1 MSTSSNGFPK
11 SVVIKSA
18 PNWLHLGRQQAYRPA
33 GQQKSAFQIFDGL
46 LSYLSGLSRQ
56 RLIPSWNGLRLKS
69 NTLYWS
75 SCGASSAM
83 PSLNNTLLFDQ
94 EPSVF
99 ISTSFQ
105 RGPQPHM
112 KLIYLQR
119 NNLIILCHSLPFQ
132 QPLYGSR
139 DTISSYQELH
149 SYFYL
154 SSQSWSRS
162 LVSSFNAHSSFG
174 PRWAARLAI
183 LRSCLPDSA
192 RVRQNSIIGRD
203 LLSAGNC
210 PKDWKNKFPQD
221 VLLLSRSSYIWFI
234 PCSGNAFSISQ
245 VKCDLSYYES
255 LWANPTFSRF

>member
-18 PNWLHLGRQQAYRPA
+18 PNWLHVGRRQAYRPA

-149 SYFYL
+149 SYF
-154 SSQSWSRS
+154 
-162 LVSSFNAHSSFG
+162 N
-174 PRWAARLAI
+174 
-183 LRSCLPDSA
+183 SA
-192 RVRQNSIIGRD
+192 QRHNII
-203 LLSAGNC
+203 
-210 PKDWKNKFPQD
+210 
-221 VLLLSRSSYIWFI
+221 
-234 PCSGNAFSISQ
+234 
-245 VKCDLSYYES
+245 
-255 LWANPTFSRF
+255 

>member
-11 SVVIKSA
+11 SVVTKSA

-162 LVSSFNAHSSFG
+162 LVPSFNAHSSFG
-174 PRWAARLAI
+174 PPWL
-183 LRSCLPDSA
+183 
-192 RVRQNSIIGRD
+192 G
-203 LLSAGNC
+203 
-210 PKDWKNKFPQD
+210 
-221 VLLLSRSSYIWFI
+221 RSSRFPSPAACLTQPEFDRTALLGGICFRLGI
-234 PCSGNAFSISQ
+234 AQRTGRTNFLKMSFFFLA
-245 VKCDLSYYES
+245 L
-255 LWANPTFSRF
+255 PTFDSSLVLGTRFLFLR